1 MRAWLLGAE
10 GMVGGG
16 GGVGKQSWAEVDP
29 DQPAAREIQK
39 ADGREDRGWEE
50 AKERGGPRMRATVWA
65 WR

>member
-50 AKERGGPRMRATVWA
+50 AKERGGQG
-65 WR
+65 